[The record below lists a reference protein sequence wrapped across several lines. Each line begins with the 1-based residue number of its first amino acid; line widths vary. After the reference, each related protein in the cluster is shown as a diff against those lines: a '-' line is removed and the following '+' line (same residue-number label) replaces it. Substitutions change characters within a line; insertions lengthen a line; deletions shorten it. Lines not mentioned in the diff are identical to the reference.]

1 MGTRIWPC
9 VTLKLVITGCTET
22 LSVYVPMG
30 GGGAPALLTQLAIS
44 SVFYQELSFF
54 CQGEQRKLCGWHFIL
69 IVWSFDLPWCSAS
82 EQISASLALCS
93 QQETHQGQFQ
103 PQFFENSGSFLA
115 SKRGKKRA
123 DIPRCTSSFKK
134 QPLCARTWC
143 CIIIYPLKW
152 QRAASPPYTSSMQ
165 TMPSP
170 AFSRWVIVTVAASP
184 EARARPANSEEQEN
198 AAVGKHQA
206 PVEHTAIISVVTL
219 TILCTIQSS
228 HSFLQTVPRRVA
240 TAAVFKALKNH
251 IKY

>member
-1 MGTRIWPC
+1 MYFTKNYLFFVRESN
-9 VTLKLVITGCTET
+9 VNSVVDT
-22 LSVYVPMG
+22 LSSSCDPLTYLGVRLQSRLQ
-30 GGGAPALLTQLAIS
+30 LLWLCAVSKGHIKANFS
-44 SVFYQELSFF
+44 GNSLKIAVRSLRVK
-54 CQGEQRKLCGWHFIL
+54 GE
-69 IVWSFDLPWCSAS
+69 
-82 EQISASLALCS
+82 
-93 QQETHQGQFQ
+93 
-103 PQFFENSGSFLA
+103 
-115 SKRGKKRA
+115 KKRA

-198 AAVGKHQA
+198 AAVGTHRA

-240 TAAVFKALKNH
+240 TAAVFKALKNY